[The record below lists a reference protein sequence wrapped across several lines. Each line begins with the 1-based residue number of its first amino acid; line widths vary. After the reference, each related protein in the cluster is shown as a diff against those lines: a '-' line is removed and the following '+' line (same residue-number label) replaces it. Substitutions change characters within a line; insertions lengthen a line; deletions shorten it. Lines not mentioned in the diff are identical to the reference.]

1 MAVHAFVI
9 SPGSSK
15 GKQIPLM
22 HATFDLTPRNEI
34 GPKFCCLRPKAK
46 YLGITG
52 VFVGL
57 VVEFFYLLSSSSTPT
72 TVLPPK
78 FSIFIYQ
85 SICLFI
91 NLSVYLSIY
100 LFIYQS
106 ICLSIIL
113 SVYLSIYLFMP
124 IYLFIYQFIFQYIS
138 ICQLII
144 YQSRPIDLYQSC
156 FRWRDKK
163 RGQAIFAEEEDS
175 HGAIF

>member
-57 VVEFFYLLSSSSTPT
+57 VVEFFICFLHHQ
-72 TVLPPK
+72 LPPLCYPQNFQ
-78 FSIFIYQ
+78 FS
-85 SICLFI
+85 SI

-100 LFIYQS
+100 LFIYQYICLSINLSVCLSFYLFIYQSICLCQS
-106 ICLSIIL
+106 ICLSINLSFNISL
-113 SVYLSIYLFMP
+113 SVN
-124 IYLFIYQFIFQYIS
+124 
-138 ICQLII
+138 
-144 YQSRPIDLYQSC
+144 
-156 FRWRDKK
+156 
-163 RGQAIFAEEEDS
+163 
-175 HGAIF
+175 

>member
-52 VFVGL
+52 VFGGL
-57 VVEFFYLLSSSSTPT
+57 VVEFFICFLHHQ
-72 TVLPPK
+72 LPPLCYPQNFQ
-78 FSIFIYQ
+78 FS
-85 SICLFI
+85 SI

-100 LFIYQS
+100 LFIYQYICLSINLSVYLSFYLFIYQSICLCQS
-106 ICLSIIL
+106 ICLSINLSFNISL
-113 SVYLSIYLFMP
+113 SVN
-124 IYLFIYQFIFQYIS
+124 
-138 ICQLII
+138 
-144 YQSRPIDLYQSC
+144 
-156 FRWRDKK
+156 
-163 RGQAIFAEEEDS
+163 
-175 HGAIF
+175 